1 MQIGMVG
8 LGKMGYNMCLRM
20 KDEHEVVAYN
30 RSPGKVDRIKEEGVE
45 GAYSLEEM
53 VQKLKRPRTVWVMV
67 PAGKPVEENLAAL
80 KGLLEEN
87 DVLVEGGNSF
97 WRDALRQS
105 DDLGEKGIHF
115 MDAGVS
121 GGVWGLKVG
130 YCLMVGGREDVF
142 KRIEP
147 LIETLAPEDGYL
159 YCGPVG
165 SGHFVKMVHNGIE
178 YALMEAYGEGFEIL
192 KASPWGEQ
200 LDLAEVARMWGR
212 GSVIRSWLLELAE
225 AAFRRDPGLTEIKGY
240 VRDSG
245 EGRWTVQQAVESA
258 VPAPVIATSL
268 FQRFRSRQEDSFANK
283 LLAALRWEFGGHAFK
298 KEEE

>member
-147 LIETLAPEDGYL
+147 LIKTLAPEDGYL

>member
-225 AAFRRDPGLTEIKGY
+225 AAFRRDPGLSEIKGY